1 MLFALCHLCLCLVLL
16 VFCDDGVGVLML
28 LSYNYV
34 GFSVLSQWYLIT
46 SLNLGLLVGSMTIE
60 SIPIF
65 AMMVLESSVV
75 IIRVWDNMVF
85 SNKILLGLFVF
96 CCEIFIAVGSRGG
109 GVLVVV
115 VVHGAL
121 FVSVFLRWFVVCMM
135 VAPSVFVV
143 VNERGEGGGR
153 GLL

>member
-65 AMMVLESSVV
+65 AMMMLESFVV
-75 IIRVWDNMVF
+75 IIWVWDNMVF

-96 CCEIFIAVGSRGG
+96 CCEIFCCVHLSR
-109 GVLVVV
+109 VKC
-115 VVHGAL
+115 
-121 FVSVFLRWFVVCMM
+121 F
-135 VAPSVFVV
+135 
-143 VNERGEGGGR
+143 ERGMKR
-153 GLL
+153 LC